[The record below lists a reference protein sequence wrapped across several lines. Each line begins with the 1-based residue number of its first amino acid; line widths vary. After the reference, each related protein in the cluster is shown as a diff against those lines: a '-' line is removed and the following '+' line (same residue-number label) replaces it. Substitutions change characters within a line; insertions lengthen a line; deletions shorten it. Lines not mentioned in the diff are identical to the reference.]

1 MKYVKETTW
10 NVVEEVSVR
19 TLLERYKAANNDR
32 HCMDGLAILCEDEQ
46 YDLEPLWHWLGTL
59 DQNRKFMVVDKLETT
74 TTTYMT

>member
-10 NVVEEVSVR
+10 TVVEEVTVR
-19 TLLERYKAANNDR
+19 TLLERYKASGNNR

-46 YDLEPLWHWLGTL
+46 HDIETLWHWLGTL
-59 DQNRKFMVVDKLETT
+59 DQNCKFLVVDKLETV

>member
-32 HCMDGLAILCEDEQ
+32 HCMDGLAILIDNEQ
-46 YDLEPLWHWLGTL
+46 YDLETLWQWLASV
-59 DQNRKFMVVDKLETT
+59 DANRKYLIVDKNETV